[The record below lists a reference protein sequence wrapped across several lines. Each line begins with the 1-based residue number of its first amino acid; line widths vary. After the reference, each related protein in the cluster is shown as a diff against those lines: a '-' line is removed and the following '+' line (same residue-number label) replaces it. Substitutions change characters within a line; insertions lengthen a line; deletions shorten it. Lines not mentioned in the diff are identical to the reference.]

1 MLKNQY
7 GYLTHKSIIGIARF
21 PSGGCQHPISQ
32 LVLLVFVAGVETGK
46 LLFIP
51 KAVFIVRSFFERF
64 HVESRH
70 IEGIGF
76 RQEPKCG
83 WFMSEMEFVTH
94 VTHGGSVKFLPV
106 V

>member
-1 MLKNQY
+1 MLENQN
-7 GYLTHKSIIGIARF
+7 GYLTHKSIVGIARF
-21 PSGGCQHPISQ
+21 QSGSCHHSIGQ
-32 LVLLVFVAGVETGK
+32 LVLLVIVAGVETGK
-46 LLFIP
+46 LLLIP
-51 KAVFIVRSFFERF
+51 EAVFIVRSFFERF

-70 IEGIGF
+70 IEVIGF